1 MSSVTVASAG
11 TRLTQDLEQLFR
23 ENYQLVYRTAYG
35 VTGSTEEAED
45 VLQTIFLNLLRRG
58 EFTEIQH
65 NPRAYLYRAAV
76 NLSLNTIR
84 SRKRRPFQLTD
95 NAERFD
101 SRVSTDDSDHE
112 EELYQRMYAAI
123 AELQPDVAQLVVLR
137 YVHNYDH
144 AAIAKLLGLT
154 CAAVKLRLF
163 RARNR
168 LKKILREA

>member
-1 MSSVTVASAG
+1 MSSVTVASVG

-23 ENYQLVYRTAYG
+23 DNYQLVYRTAYG

-58 EFTEIQH
+58 EFPEIQH
-65 NPRAYLYRAAV
+65 NPKAYLYRAAV

-84 SRKRRPFQLTD
+84 SRKRRPFHLTD

-101 SRVSTDDSDHE
+101 SRVSTDDSEHE
-112 EELYQRMYAAI
+112 EELYRRMYAAI
-123 AELQPDVAQLVVLR
+123 AELEPDVAHLIVLR

-144 AAIAKLLGLT
+144 AAIARLLGLS